1 MQLREVGAAVKARR
15 EELGLSQQTL
25 SRLAGLSRATINQLE
40 RGTLRDLGVAK
51 LFRLLGL
58 LGLDLG
64 APRVGRRGH
73 GLTMASRTASV
84 SYRRALDADSLARAL
99 ASGTIPRGMEP
110 HVATLLDEAPL
121 EIVVRAVE
129 EAARRER
136 VDPRRIWRN
145 LAGWATELRS
155 PRRVWA

>member
-1 MQLREVGAAVKARR
+1 MQLSQLGTAVKARR
-15 EELGLSQQTL
+15 EALGLSQKAL
-25 SRLAGLSRATINQLE
+25 GRLAGLSRATINQLE

-58 LGLDLG
+58 LGLAL
-64 APRVGRRGH
+64 APPRVGRSGRG
-73 GLTMASRTASV
+73 LAMASRTASV
-84 SYRRALDADSLARAL
+84 SYRRALDADALACAL
-99 ASGTIPRGMEP
+99 ASGTIPPGMEP

-129 EAARRER
+129 EAAQREH

-145 LAGWATELRS
+145 LARWAAELRS